1 MFFKRGCVVPA
12 HCTVQDS
19 KTNWCGNHAH
29 VHLYEGRL
37 LLLLCG
43 RVCMFFYYA
52 FKPVR
57 IGYRSKIFVYAFI
70 V

>member
-1 MFFKRGCVVPA
+1 MIFKRGCVVPA

-19 KTNWCGNHAH
+19 KTNWFGNYAH
-29 VHLYEGRL
+29 VHLNEGRL
-37 LLLLCG
+37 LLLLC
-43 RVCMFFYYA
+43 RCVYA